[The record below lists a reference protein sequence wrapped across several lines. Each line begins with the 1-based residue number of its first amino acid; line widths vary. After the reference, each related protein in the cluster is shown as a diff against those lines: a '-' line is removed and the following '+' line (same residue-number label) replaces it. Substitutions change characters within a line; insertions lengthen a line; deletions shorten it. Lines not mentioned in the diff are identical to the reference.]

1 MSKTSSISHRSSA
14 FIVASALAAIA
25 SCQSANQK
33 LAYPRFAS
41 AMAEYED
48 DFEWEPIEFTTEDG
62 YVLTSFIIKK
72 KDQKNINPPVLVHH
86 GNGQDAAT
94 WIKTLTPE
102 NPRFKEVEVQVL
114 VEPEEPA
121 EPAPEETENGD
132 TEETSAT
139 DETTTSEETEATG
152 ETTEVSDE
160 TTATEES
167 TSGSGG
173 TEETTIEGEGEEDE
187 EEEELPPEPV
197 YVTEIKQVRFIEDTP
212 FML

>member
-1 MSKTSSISHRSSA
+1 MSKTSTIGHRSA

-41 AMAEYED
+41 AMAEYEEE
-48 DFEWEPIEFTTEDG
+48 FEWEPIEFTTEDG

-72 KDQKNINPPVLVHH
+72 LGQKNISPPVLVHH

-102 NPRFKEVEVQVL
+102 NPRFNEVEVQVL

-121 EPAPEETENGD
+121 EPEPAETENGE
-132 TEETSAT
+132 TEELPS
-139 DETTTSEETEATG
+139 DEETTTSEETA
-152 ETTEVSDE
+152 
-160 TTATEES
+160 ATEES
-167 TSGSGG
+167 SLDAGENEESSSG
-173 TEETTIEGEGEEDE
+173 E
-187 EEEELPPEPV
+187 
-197 YVTEIKQVRFIEDTP
+197 
-212 FML
+212 